1 MARAARGTGNKDMS
15 ETDTTDIGSQEIEAK
30 PGALPDLNQVSEP
43 EVLNFVESALD
54 RLSIESLLRIGDAV
68 RAKRQA
74 KQEESRSTAR
84 LRIEQELQST
94 GLSLRDLFPELLPS
108 ASRKRTDGG
117 ALPPKFK
124 GPHGETWT
132 GRGRLPNWLSILE
145 QGGHSREEF
154 RIPEE
159 GA

>member
-43 EVLNFVESALD
+43 EVLSFVESALD
-54 RLSIESLLRIGDAV
+54 RLSIENLGRIGDAV

-84 LRIEQELQST
+84 QRIEQELQNT
-94 GLSLRDLFPELLPS
+94 GLSLRDLFPDLLPS
-108 ASRKRTDGG
+108 ASRKRGDGG

-145 QGGHSREEF
+145 QGGHNREEF